1 MRGFRAGP
9 GFLVAAAFIGPG
21 TIVTASRAGAGYG
34 TALLAL
40 LARCMPASS
49 RLLKV
54 AQDRDLGEARPFVEA
69 AQRRDR
75 KDAVA

>member
-1 MRGFRAGP
+1 MRRFRAGP
-9 GFLVAAAFIGPG
+9 GFLVAAAFISPG
-21 TIVTASRAGAGYG
+21 AIVTASRAGARYG
-34 TALLAL
+34 TAL

-75 KDAVA
+75 KGAVA